1 MLQNKWHVLLSI
13 LLYLYK
19 LYVIYKA
26 ILLSLVLMQQR
37 FWVFQVDPTVIG
49 GMIIEIGDKH
59 IDMSMA
65 TKIKNIT
72 NALRASV

>member
-1 MLQNKWHVLLSI
+1 MLRNKWHVLLSM

>member
-1 MLQNKWHVLLSI
+1 MLRNKWHVLLSI

-26 ILLSLVLMQQR
+26 ILLSLVLMQQC

>member
-1 MLQNKWHVLLSI
+1 MLQNKLHVLLFI

-26 ILLSLVLMQQR
+26 IVLSLVLMQQR

>member
-1 MLQNKWHVLLSI
+1 MLRNKWHVLLSI

>member
-1 MLQNKWHVLLSI
+1 MLRNKWHVLLSI

-49 GMIIEIGDKH
+49 GIIIEIGDKH

>member
-1 MLQNKWHVLLSI
+1 MLQNKLHVLLSI

-26 ILLSLVLMQQR
+26 IVLSLVLMQQR